1 MRLQDRVAPIID
13 FLFPPRCPLCGEGL
27 AVHGGLC
34 AGCWAALAMPGEPAC
49 PRCQRPFAAAV
60 ATGTICAPCLAV
72 PPKHAGI
79 IAATLYNDTARR
91 LVLAFKRGGRITL
104 APMLG
109 RMMAARLARV
119 PDGAVGTGWV
129 VVPVPLHRWRL
140 WSRGFNQSALLA
152 REIARQTGATLLV
165 DGLVR
170 TRMTPLLGG
179 LGRTARA
186 RTLRGAIAVRPAR
199 KEEISGARIV
209 LVDDVVTSGAT
220 TDACVRA
227 LRRAGAATVVIACF
241 ARVLHEARPDDG

>member
-1 MRLQDRVAPIID
+1 MRLHDRVAPILD
-13 FLFPPRCPLCGEGL
+13 FLFPPRCPLCGESL
-27 AVHGGLC
+27 AAHGGLC
-34 AGCWAALAMPGEPAC
+34 AECWAALAMPGEPAC

-60 ATGTICAPCLAV
+60 ATGTICAPCLAA

-79 IAATLYNDTARR
+79 VAVTLYNDAARR
-91 LVLAFKRGGRITL
+91 LVLAFKRGGRIAL

-109 RMMAARLARV
+109 RMMATRLART
-119 PDGAVGTGWV
+119 PDCAVGAGWV

-186 RTLRGAIAVRPAR
+186 RGGRPA
-199 KEEISGARIV
+199 S
-209 LVDDVVTSGAT
+209 
-220 TDACVRA
+220 
-227 LRRAGAATVVIACF
+227 RRSTGRGSCWSMMS
-241 ARVLHEARPDDG
+241 